1 MTGLPSRNALRF
13 STAISISRC
22 LLSQLWHTMNIDS
35 YACETAIQSNA
46 EHGQLIESLEKRD
59 VEASYE
65 AITLHI
71 IRSYDSIKEHQ
82 HRDL

>member
-1 MTGLPSRNALRF
+1 MS
-13 STAISISRC
+13 
-22 LLSQLWHTMNIDS
+22 IDS

>member
-1 MTGLPSRNALRF
+1 
-13 STAISISRC
+13 
-22 LLSQLWHTMNIDS
+22 MNIDS
-35 YACETAIQSNA
+35 YARETASQSNT
-46 EHGQLIESLEKRD
+46 EHRQIIESLEKRD

-71 IRSYDSIKEHQ
+71 IRSCDSIKEHL